1 MLLPK
6 DLGEGLPEGSGIK
19 IPLAKI
25 FEPFYTTKEDRVGLG
40 LAIVKKIIEGHNGR
54 IEVESEEGRVT
65 RFVVIL

>member
-1 MLLPK
+1 
-6 DLGEGLPEGSGIK
+6 LPEGSGIK